1 MEREEMD
8 RRRGTKQRNGKLWR
22 CKATGAQKV
31 TDGLSDSSPKDR
43 KKGSRNETVTHITRQ
58 GIESCNRM
66 FGVSVECTSILGLK
80 PYGRKI
86 EAMISYRGNEFSRFL
101 RPLPTPRARN
111 ATVNKLRYLYR
122 S

>member
-31 TDGLSDSSPKDR
+31 TDALSDSSPKIGR
-43 KKGSRNETVTHITRQ
+43 KDLERNGNITRQ

-66 FGVSVECTSILGLK
+66 FGVLK